1 MPPYTDGGG
10 IRGYS
15 TLVILT
21 GLMHRIHVLINK
33 NVPVGPYQLP
43 RPCDF
48 FDIIGGNGTGGLIAL
63 MLGRMRMDV
72 ETCKEYYEALTR
84 YVFYTD
90 KTILG
95 MPYGNTLFKASRL
108 EEAIKVCVRECRC
121 AWEPY
126 RLDSGNW
133 LIFFFFFF
141 F

>member
-1 MPPYTDGGG
+1 
-10 IRGYS
+10 
-15 TLVILT
+15 
-21 GLMHRIHVLINK
+21 MHRIHMIINK
-33 NVPVGPYQLP
+33 NVPVAPHQLP

-84 YVFYTD
+84 YVFVTD

-108 EEAIKVCVRECRC
+108 EEAIKVCVRECRIILVDL
-121 AWEPY
+121 AK
-126 RLDSGNW
+126 
-133 LIFFFFFF
+133 LIPRVTND
-141 F
+141 

>member
-1 MPPYTDGGG
+1 
-10 IRGYS
+10 
-15 TLVILT
+15 
-21 GLMHRIHVLINK
+21 MHRIHVLINK
-33 NVPVGPYQLP
+33 NVPVAPHQLP

-95 MPYGNTLFKASRL
+95 LPYGKTLFKASRL
-108 EEAIKVCVRECRC
+108 EEAIKVCVRECKHKPTATVC
-121 AWEPY
+121 LSEATNNAIIQVP
-126 RLDSGNW
+126 D
-133 LIFFFFFF
+133 LITFLFCIIFHLIDESQ
-141 F
+141 